1 MAQLKGRVAIVTGG
15 AEGIGR
21 GIAEALIDAG
31 AAVAILDRNE
41 EVGRQTVDAL
51 SGSGSRCVLA
61 RCDIADEADIVDAVE
76 QVVDALGPP
85 TILVNNA
92 AIFVL
97 KGLDATPQDWQQVM
111 AVNIMG
117 PALVTK
123 HVVPHMRK
131 VGGGAIVNIG
141 SVSGFIA
148 QKEFLTYSVTK
159 AAVVQMTRCMA
170 LDLVDDGIRV
180 NGVCPGA
187 VWSAFVERMA
197 RERGLSKETVAN
209 EPNFGLEQLIKR
221 PADPLEIGHAVVFL
235 ASDEAS
241 FITGA
246 NLMVDGGWTAV

>member
-1 MAQLKGRVAIVTGG
+1 MANLEGRIAFVTGG

-31 AAVAILDRNE
+31 ADVGILDRNGE
-41 EVGRQTVDAL
+41 IGARTAAEL
-51 SGSGSRCVLA
+51 SQDERRCVLA
-61 RCDIADEADIVDAVE
+61 LCDIADESNVVAAVE
-76 QVVDALGPP
+76 QLVGELGPP

-92 AIFVL
+92 GIFIL
-97 KGLDATPQDWQQVM
+97 KGLDATPAEWQEVM
-111 AVNIMG
+111 SVNIMG
-117 PALVTK
+117 PALATK
-123 HVVPHMRK
+123 HVVPHMREA
-131 VGGGAIVNIG
+131 GGGAIVNIG

-148 QKEFLTYSVTK
+148 QKEFLTYSATK

-187 VWSAFVERMA
+187 VWSASVERVAEEQGLTRETAA
-197 RERGLSKETVAN
+197 RE
-209 EPNFGLEQLIKR
+209 PNLGLEQLIKR
-221 PADPLEIGHAVVFL
+221 PADPLEIGRAVVFL
-235 ASDEAS
+235 ASEDAS